1 MNFFDMGEN
10 LVFRSWY
17 YFRQGWSTYF
27 AFIFAAVNTLTVT
40 YFLAVDNY
48 PELKIIFPSFEI
60 YIGFISLIGVPLL
73 VLIGYLHYKKSAAY
87 RSEADIIFEVN
98 PFVRRMLVNTE
109 LLIKLNLQLTEN
121 MIASSKNQKN
131 SEDEIKNLKKLKDE
145 LQQLIDNRS
154 FSNKMD
160 LEYLKKNISTK

>member
-27 AFIFAAVNTLTVT
+27 AFIFAATNTLTVT

-60 YIGFISLIGVPLL
+60 YIGIISLIGVPLL

>member
-1 MNFFDMGEN
+1 MGEN

-60 YIGFISLIGVPLL
+60 YIGIISLIGVPLL

-131 SEDEIKNLKKLKDE
+131 SEDEIKNLKELKDE

>member
-1 MNFFDMGEN
+1 MGEN

-27 AFIFAAVNTLTVT
+27 AFIFAALNTLTVT

-60 YIGFISLIGVPLL
+60 YIGIISLIGVPLL

>member
-1 MNFFDMGEN
+1 MGEN

-60 YIGFISLIGVPLL
+60 YIGIISLIGVPLL

-87 RSEADIIFEVN
+87 RSEADIIYEVN
-98 PFVRRMLVNTE
+98 PFERRKLVNSE
-109 LLIKLNLQLTEN
+109 LLIKLNLQIAEN

>member
-1 MNFFDMGEN
+1 MGEN

-27 AFIFAAVNTLTVT
+27 AFIFAATNTLTVT

-60 YIGFISLIGVPLL
+60 YIGIISLIGVPLL

-154 FSNKMD
+154 FSNNMD

>member
-1 MNFFDMGEN
+1 MGEN
-10 LVFRSWY
+10 LAFRSWY

-40 YFLAVDNY
+40 YFLAIESY
-48 PELKIIFPSFEI
+48 PELKVIFPSFPI
-60 YIGFISLIGVPLL
+60 YVGMITMIGVPLL
-73 VLIGYLHYKKSAAY
+73 VFIGYLHYKKSAAY

-121 MIASSKNQKN
+121 MIASSKNDKISQ
-131 SEDEIKNLKKLKDE
+131 DEIQNLEKLKKE

-160 LEYLKKNISTK
+160 LEYLKKNIST

>member
-1 MNFFDMGEN
+1 MGEN

-27 AFIFAAVNTLTVT
+27 AFIFAATNTLTVT

-60 YIGFISLIGVPLL
+60 YIGIISLIGIPLL

-121 MIASSKNQKN
+121 MIASSKNEKN
-131 SEDEIKNLKKLKDE
+131 SGDEIKNLKKLKDE

>member
-10 LVFRSWY
+10 LIFRSWY

-60 YIGFISLIGVPLL
+60 YIGIISLIGVPLL

-87 RSEADIIFEVN
+87 RSEADIIYEVN
-98 PFVRRMLVNTE
+98 PFERRKLVNSE
-109 LLIKLNLQLTEN
+109 LLIKLNLQIAEN

>member
-1 MNFFDMGEN
+1 MGEN

-60 YIGFISLIGVPLL
+60 YIGIISLIGIPLL
-73 VLIGYLHYKKSAAY
+73 VLIGYLHYKKSAC
-87 RSEADIIFEVN
+87 V
-98 PFVRRMLVNTE
+98 
-109 LLIKLNLQLTEN
+109 
-121 MIASSKNQKN
+121 
-131 SEDEIKNLKKLKDE
+131 
-145 LQQLIDNRS
+145 
-154 FSNKMD
+154 
-160 LEYLKKNISTK
+160 

>member
-60 YIGFISLIGVPLL
+60 YIGIISLIGVPLL

>member
-1 MNFFDMGEN
+1 MGEN

-27 AFIFAAVNTLTVT
+27 AFIFAATNTLTVT

-60 YIGFISLIGVPLL
+60 YIGIISLIGVPLL

>member
-1 MNFFDMGEN
+1 MGEN

-60 YIGFISLIGVPLL
+60 YIGIISLIGVPLL

>member
-1 MNFFDMGEN
+1 MGEN

-60 YIGFISLIGVPLL
+60 YIGIISLIGIPLL

-121 MIASSKNQKN
+121 MIASSKNEKN
-131 SEDEIKNLKKLKDE
+131 SGDEIKNLKKLKDE

>member
-1 MNFFDMGEN
+1 MGEN

-27 AFIFAAVNTLTVT
+27 AFIFAALNTLTVT

-60 YIGFISLIGVPLL
+60 YIGIISLIGVPLL

-87 RSEADIIFEVN
+87 RSEADIIYEVN
-98 PFVRRMLVNTE
+98 PFERRKLVNSE
-109 LLIKLNLQLTEN
+109 LLIKLNLQIAEN

>member
-1 MNFFDMGEN
+1 MVEN

-60 YIGFISLIGVPLL
+60 YIGIISLIGVPLL

>member
-1 MNFFDMGEN
+1 
-10 LVFRSWY
+10 
-17 YFRQGWSTYF
+17 
-27 AFIFAAVNTLTVT
+27 
-40 YFLAVDNY
+40 
-48 PELKIIFPSFEI
+48 
-60 YIGFISLIGVPLL
+60 
-73 VLIGYLHYKKSAAY
+73 
-87 RSEADIIFEVN
+87 
-98 PFVRRMLVNTE
+98 
-109 LLIKLNLQLTEN
+109 

>member
-1 MNFFDMGEN
+1 M
-10 LVFRSWY
+10 
-17 YFRQGWSTYF
+17 
-27 AFIFAAVNTLTVT
+27 
-40 YFLAVDNY
+40 
-48 PELKIIFPSFEI
+48 
-60 YIGFISLIGVPLL
+60 
-73 VLIGYLHYKKSAAY
+73 LIGYLHYKKSAAY

>member
-1 MNFFDMGEN
+1 MGEN

-27 AFIFAAVNTLTVT
+27 AFIFAATNTLTVT

-60 YIGFISLIGVPLL
+60 YIGIISLIGVPLL

-131 SEDEIKNLKKLKDE
+131 SEDEIKNLKKLMIK
-145 LQQLIDNRS
+145 
-154 FSNKMD
+154 
-160 LEYLKKNISTK
+160 

>member
-1 MNFFDMGEN
+1 MGEN

-48 PELKIIFPSFEI
+48 PELKIIFPSFET
-60 YIGFISLIGVPLL
+60 YIGIISLIGIPLL

-121 MIASSKNQKN
+121 MIASSKNEKN
-131 SEDEIKNLKKLKDE
+131 SGDEIKNLKKLKDE

>member
-60 YIGFISLIGVPLL
+60 YIGIISLIGVPLL

-154 FSNKMD
+154 FSDKMD

>member
-1 MNFFDMGEN
+1 MGEN

-27 AFIFAAVNTLTVT
+27 AFIFAATNTLTVT

-60 YIGFISLIGVPLL
+60 YIGIISLIGVPLL

-154 FSNKMD
+154 FSNKID

>member
-60 YIGFISLIGVPLL
+60 YIGIISLIGVPLL

-98 PFVRRMLVNTE
+98 PFVMRMLVNTE

>member
-1 MNFFDMGEN
+1 M
-10 LVFRSWY
+10 
-17 YFRQGWSTYF
+17 
-27 AFIFAAVNTLTVT
+27 
-40 YFLAVDNY
+40 AVDNY

-60 YIGFISLIGVPLL
+60 YIGIISLIGVPLL

>member
-1 MNFFDMGEN
+1 MGEN

-27 AFIFAAVNTLTVT
+27 AFIFAATNTLTVT

-60 YIGFISLIGVPLL
+60 YIGIISLIGIPLL

>member
-1 MNFFDMGEN
+1 
-10 LVFRSWY
+10 
-17 YFRQGWSTYF
+17 
-27 AFIFAAVNTLTVT
+27 
-40 YFLAVDNY
+40 
-48 PELKIIFPSFEI
+48 
-60 YIGFISLIGVPLL
+60 LIGVPLL

-131 SEDEIKNLKKLKDE
+131 SEDEIKNLEKLKKE
-145 LQQLIDNRS
+145 LEQLIDNRS

-160 LEYLKKNISTK
+160 LEYLKKNIST

>member
-1 MNFFDMGEN
+1 MGEN

-60 YIGFISLIGVPLL
+60 YIGIISLIGIPLL

-131 SEDEIKNLKKLKDE
+131 SEDEIKNLKRIKRR
-145 LQQLIDNRS
+145 ITTVN
-154 FSNKMD
+154 
-160 LEYLKKNISTK
+160 

>member
-1 MNFFDMGEN
+1 MGEN

-60 YIGFISLIGVPLL
+60 YIGIISLIGVPLL

-121 MIASSKNQKN
+121 MIASSKNEKN
-131 SEDEIKNLKKLKDE
+131 SGDEIKNLKKLKDE